1 MNIDIITNKNGKGIF
16 DRKAW
21 IDESNDLFMSAKIL
35 RKESERNRVLLEEN
49 TGRRDNIWE
58 YADVVSSTQKTSR
71 LLLGYAFE
79 MLLKSAV
86 LLMNLGASKRTLE
99 SKFHF
104 YSHKLDSMAKDLM
117 LDLTSK
123 EFDLLKMA
131 SDDIR
136 FNARYPIGI
145 VNDDHYIKKINE
157 KRRNLGDEEI
167 FNNMISLYGKIK
179 SIVVRFDRDVN
190 NCADFN
196 VFRGRYFTLFMR
208 SGGGLRSRAIVFFS
222 AVVSAEN
229 KNKKYVKKSLES
241 ECKGLSVFYTY
252 FWDEFDFFEDTGKN
266 LRELPDD

>member
-35 RKESERNRVLLEEN
+35 RYESTRNRTLLEEN
-49 TGRRDNIWE
+49 TGRCDNIWQ
-58 YADVVSSTQKTSR
+58 YADVVTSTQKTSR

-86 LLMNLGASKRTLE
+86 LLMNLGASKKTLE
-99 SKFHF
+99 SIFHS
-104 YSHKLDSMAKDLM
+104 YSHKLDSMAKDLI

-123 EFDLLKMA
+123 DFALLKMA

-136 FNARYPIGI
+136 FNARYPVGI
-145 VNDDHYIKKINE
+145 VNDEDYINKINE
-157 KRRNLGDEEI
+157 RRRGLGDDSI
-167 FNNMISLYGKIK
+167 FDDMICLYEKIK

-190 NCADFN
+190 KCADFN

-208 SGGGLRSRAIVFFS
+208 SGGGLKSRSIVCFS

-241 ECKGLSVFYTY
+241 ECNRLSVFYTY
-252 FWDEFDFFEDTGKN
+252 FWDTFDFFEDTGKV
-266 LRELPDD
+266 LRELPDE